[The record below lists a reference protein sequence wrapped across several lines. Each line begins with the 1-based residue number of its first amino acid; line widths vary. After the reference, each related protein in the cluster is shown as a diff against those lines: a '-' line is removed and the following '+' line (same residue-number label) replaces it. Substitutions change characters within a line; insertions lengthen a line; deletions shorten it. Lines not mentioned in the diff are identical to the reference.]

1 MPTDIALPD
10 DADEGEGDLEAEL
23 GVIYREATEGR
34 ERLLGAAKKL
44 DEANPELAKIY
55 REIAGTVLTLISDL
69 AGTAGEALLQADEDI
84 ARLETRMEGAPTESA
99 LMPEDAAM
107 YLAYLEQVD
116 KLLEKL
122 LESVPEDAA
131 RQREPLEA
139 LRRMTAERVEFT
151 KEIMIEEDEPEDI
164 ETEGASAGE
173 E

>member
-1 MPTDIALPD
+1 MPTEVTAPD
-10 DADEGEGDLEAEL
+10 DADEGEEDLEAEL

-34 ERLLGAAKKL
+34 ERLLATAKKL
-44 DEANPELAKIY
+44 DESQPELAKIY

-69 AGTAGEALLQADEDI
+69 AGTAGEAILQADEDI
-84 ARLETRMEGAPTESA
+84 ARLDARIEGAPTESA

-116 KLLEKL
+116 KLLDSL

-139 LRRMTAERVEFT
+139 MKRMTAERVEFT
-151 KEIMIEEDEPEDI
+151 KEIMIEEDEPEEI
-164 ETEGASAGE
+164 ETEGAAAGE